1 MLALSWLLVI
11 PAIGALFVLFT
22 PREEVRA
29 IRFIALLALT
39 LDAVLAIAVFL
50 VFEPGGGWQ
59 FVERTEWVRQWGIYY
74 HLGVDG
80 ISVVLVAMTA
90 VLGWCAYLASWSG
103 ITTRFKEF
111 TIVFLV
117 LQGGMLGVFVAR
129 DLFLFYVFWEAML
142 IPMYFI
148 IGMWGGPR
156 RVYAATK
163 FIIYTLLGS
172 LLMLVAIIWLY
183 FEHGQQSGNFTFD
196 ILQLMRT
203 QLPGGVQM
211 WLFAAFAL
219 AFAIKVPVF
228 PFHTWLP
235 DAHVEAPTAGSI
247 ILAGVLLKMGTYGL
261 VRFCLPLFPAAAV
274 QYAPLFAILG
284 IIGILYGG
292 MVCVV
297 QRDLKRLIAYSS
309 VSHLGFVVL
318 GIFML
323 NQQGLDGAVLQMV
336 NHGLST
342 GALFLLVGLIYE
354 RTHRRTIADLGGL
367 ALVMPVLHGV
377 FLFIVLSSLGLPGL
391 NNFVGEFLVLVG
403 AVRESVWYAVAAT
416 GGVVLAA
423 VYLLWMYQRVMHGQP
438 RDEDRALP
446 DLSLR
451 EWACLAPIC
460 VLILWLGLYPK
471 PALERI
477 TPATAAILAQ
487 VRGATQ
493 HPESFADAAHGDAP

>member
-1 MLALSWLLVI
+1 MLALSWLLLI

-29 IRFIALLALT
+29 IRGIALLALT
-39 LDAVLAIAVFL
+39 LDAVLAIAVFIT
-50 VFEPGGGWQ
+50 FQPGGGWQ
-59 FVERTEWVRQWGIYY
+59 FVERTPWVAQWGIDY

-111 TIVFLV
+111 TLVFLV
-117 LQGGMLGVFVAR
+117 LQAGMLGVFVAR

-156 RVYAATK
+156 RIYAAMK
-163 FIIYTLLGS
+163 FILYTLIGS
-172 LLMLVAIIWLY
+172 LLMLVAILWLY
-183 FEHGQQSGNFTFD
+183 FEHGQQSAHFTFD
-196 ILQLMRT
+196 ILALMRT
-203 QLPGGVQM
+203 QLPGGVQV

-235 DAHVEAPTAGSI
+235 DAHVEAPTAGSV

-261 VRFCLPLFPAAAV
+261 VRFCLPLFPQAAV
-274 QYAPLFAILG
+274 QYAPLLAVLG

-292 MVCVV
+292 MVCVM

-318 GIFML
+318 GIFCI

-342 GALFLLVGLIYE
+342 GALFLLVGLVYE
-354 RTHRRTIADLGGL
+354 RTHRRMIGDLGGL

-377 FLFIVLSSLGLPGL
+377 FLLVVLSSLGLPGL

-403 AVRESVWYAVAAT
+403 AVRVTVWYAVFAT

-423 VYLLWMYQRVMHGQP
+423 VYLLWMYQRVMHGVP
-438 RDEDRALP
+438 RAEDRALP

-451 EWACLAPIC
+451 EWAYLAPLC
-460 VLILWLGLYPK
+460 ALIVWLGVYPK
-471 PALERI
+471 PALDRI

-487 VRGATQ
+487 VHGATQ
-493 HPESFADAAHGDAP
+493 HPEFFAGAAPGDAS